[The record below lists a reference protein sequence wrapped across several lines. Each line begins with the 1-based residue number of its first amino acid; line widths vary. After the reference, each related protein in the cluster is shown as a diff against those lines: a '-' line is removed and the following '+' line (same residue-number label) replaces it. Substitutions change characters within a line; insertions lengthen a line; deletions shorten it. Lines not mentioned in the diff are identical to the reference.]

1 MKGKFVK
8 IAFVVAIVVV
18 SGINV
23 FNAQKSE
30 ALSGVVLA
38 NVEAL
43 ALPEITFENR
53 TPSDTYKS
61 LELLGGGCTRITY
74 ERLCAYG
81 GSSTCTQGVFTKV
94 DCLGY

>member
-1 MKGKFVK
+1 MKKK
-8 IAFVVAIVVV
+8 YIKAAFVAVVTMM

-30 ALSGVVLA
+30 TLSDVALA

-43 ALPEITFENR
+43 ALPEVTMENR

-61 LELLGGGCTRITY
+61 LELLGGGCTRVTY

-81 GSSTCTQGVFTKV
+81 GSSTCTQGVFTEV
-94 DCLGY
+94 DCIR

>member
-8 IAFVVAIVVV
+8 IAFIVAVAVM

-23 FNAQKSE
+23 FNAQKSVQ
-30 ALSGVVLA
+30 LSDIALA

-43 ALPEITFENR
+43 ALPEVTMENR

-61 LELLGGGCTRITY
+61 LELLGGGCTRVTY

-81 GSSTCTQGVFTKV
+81 GSSTCTQGVFTEV
-94 DCLGY
+94 DYLR

>member
-1 MKGKFVK
+1 MKCKLFK
-8 IAFVVAIVVV
+8 IVFVVAIAMMA
-18 SGINV
+18 SINV

-30 ALSGVVLA
+30 QLSDVALA

-43 ALPEITFENR
+43 ALPEVTMENR

-61 LELLGGGCTRITY
+61 LELLGGGCTRVTY

-81 GSSTCTQGVFTKV
+81 GSSTCTQGVFTEV
-94 DCLGY
+94 DCLR

>member
-1 MKGKFVK
+1 MKSNFVK
-8 IAFVVAIVVV
+8 VAFIAIVAMVG
-18 SGINV
+18 GINV

-30 ALSGVVLA
+30 VLSDIALA

-43 ALPEITFENR
+43 ALPEVTLENR

-81 GSSTCTQGVFTKV
+81 GSSTCTQGVFTEV
-94 DCLGY
+94 DCLR